1 MLRTKAVFSAHGA
14 DCGFAVQTSERHFGP
29 DQHYNMRM
37 LPETVVYKP
46 SKLTDIDTAA
56 LVIPGQQQNR
66 N

>member
-1 MLRTKAVFSAHGA
+1 
-14 DCGFAVQTSERHFGP
+14 
-29 DQHYNMRM
+29 
-37 LPETVVYKP
+37 VVYKP

>member
-1 MLRTKAVFSAHGA
+1 
-14 DCGFAVQTSERHFGP
+14 VQTSERHFGL

-56 LVIPGQQQNR
+56 LVILDQQQNP